1 MGRHAR
7 KKDFR
12 GGGRDRDLSFDE
24 GVLEE
29 LARLRREN
37 EELRAD
43 RDRAYGFIQEIKK
56 QGLLRR
62 NHVKLLLERGGE
74 FGPGLHALS
83 LIHAA
88 DEMTRMHEDAMK
100 RRRS

>member
-1 MGRHAR
+1 MGRHIR
-7 KKDFR
+7 KKDFK
-12 GGGRDRDLSFDE
+12 DRALLFDE
-24 GVLEE
+24 GVRQE

-43 RDRAYGFIQEIKK
+43 RDRAYAFIQEIKK

-88 DEMTRMHEDAMK
+88 DEMTRMHEDALT

>member
-1 MGRHAR
+1 M
-7 KKDFR
+7 
-12 GGGRDRDLSFDE
+12 FDE
-24 GVLEE
+24 GVRQE

-43 RDRAYGFIQEIKK
+43 RDRAYAFIQEIKK

-62 NHVKLLLERGGE
+62 NHVKVLLERGGE
-74 FGPGLHALS
+74 LGPGLHALS
-83 LIHAA
+83 LIRAA

-100 RRRS
+100 RRRN